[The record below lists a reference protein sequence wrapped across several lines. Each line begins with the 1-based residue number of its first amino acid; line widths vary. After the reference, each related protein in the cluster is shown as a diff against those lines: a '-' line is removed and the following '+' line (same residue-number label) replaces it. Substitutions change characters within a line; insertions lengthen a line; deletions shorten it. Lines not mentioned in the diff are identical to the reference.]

1 MVRELRFVNRSL
13 LSGLWSIFRSSPF
26 LALCSFSLILF
37 ISSVIPL
44 AFVWILQLLIL
55 DTPIIRIQSPVLQTF
70 FTIWSV
76 AELIFL
82 VYQLYLYS
90 KIQLQ
95 TPAPDITPAERDQ
108 LVSYALANIKD
119 LPSTL
124 SKWFMGCPFEDID
137 RESIVGWLAFAFYS
151 RHYDELS
158 PDEYRQIDSF
168 IDKIELDYQLKGT
181 IQKSNKRRFYMKHL
195 LDPVRVIFRPLI
207 FYFVTDT
214 LLNGIVASSLF
225 YLRGYQFF
233 QIGRLQLWT
242 YFRPS
247 DDRDEQ
253 EDEPIVFFHGIG
265 SGLLFYQPFI
275 GYLHQRFPR
284 NRRIIFISMRCVCMR
299 YPSLNDIPN
308 MAETAESLEL
318 IFERFK
324 MKKAIFIGHR

>member
-13 LSGLWSIFRSSPF
+13 LSGLWSILRSSPC

-55 DTPIIRIQSPVLQTF
+55 DTPIIRIASPVLQTC
-70 FTIWSV
+70 FTLWSV

-82 VYQLYLYS
+82 VYEVYLYS
-90 KIQLQ
+90 KIQCPT
-95 TPAPDITPAERDQ
+95 TPPEISPSERDQ

-124 SKWFMGCPFEDID
+124 SKWFMDCPFEDID
-137 RESIVGWLAFAFYS
+137 RESIFGWLAFAFYS
-151 RHYDELS
+151 RHEDQLS
-158 PDEYRQIDSF
+158 SDEYEQIDSF
-168 IDKIELDYQLKGT
+168 IDKIELDYRLKGT
-181 IQKSNKRRFYMKHL
+181 IQKSTKRRIYMKHL

-225 YLRGYQFF
+225 YLRGYQFV

-242 YFRPS
+242 YFHPS
-247 DDRDEQ
+247 DDHNEQ

-265 SGLLFYQPFI
+265 SGLLFYHPFI
-275 GYLHQRFPR
+275 GYLHEKFPR
-284 NRRIIFISMRCVCMR
+284 NRRIIFISMRCICMR
-299 YPSLNDIPN
+299 YPSLNDIPS
-308 MAETAESLEL
+308 MAETGESLKL

-324 MKKAIFIGHR
+324 MNKAIFIGHR